1 MSNLAGMNLALSRLD
16 GPKCPPIDIDTFYIG
31 TVDGIKTVAFLQ
43 EFYNKW
49 VEKQK
54 EQNKKQKTSESQK
67 KTNMVVKNAQNSGQP
82 QNGKSSESGSKKTKK
97 QTQ

>member
-16 GPKCPPIDIDTFYIG
+16 SPKLPPIDIDTFYID

-54 EQNKKQKTSESQK
+54 DQNKQLETTKKPK
-67 KTNMVVKNAQNSGQP
+67 KTNTVAKNEQNSEQP
-82 QNGKSSESGSKKTKK
+82 KNGKSSENSSKKSKRS
-97 QTQ
+97 TQ